1 MTIKPALGALPAG
14 TAAPAH
20 EDAYADSGTSPPK
33 GKPLPEGYVR
43 WATASHI
50 LPTGYKCWSNDSVAQ
65 GSQQNLDTDVI
76 RLPRT
81 TGTLQTFLVEHPELH
96 PALCKCP
103 IDAQIGI
110 DKYSTLNIREAAK
123 GLVSKQVLCGLPVS
137 GKLRKVNLLL
147 GEEHARK

>member
-81 TGTLQTFLVEHPELH
+81 TGTLQTFLVEHLESAEGKQ
-96 PALCKCP
+96 PACCSSP
-103 IDAQIGI
+103 
-110 DKYSTLNIREAAK
+110 STLSCSPGTSLGSALSRR
-123 GLVSKQVLCGLPVS
+123 VSFRAVLCVGRQNDRAKRV
-137 GKLRKVNLLL
+137 R
-147 GEEHARK
+147 A